1 ENPPPVLHVVMSDET
16 KAKFLKGYASDPAF
30 AKKGNNSDERSWYA
44 GNRFYK
50 GNDGLLF
57 FRDADLMPR
66 LCVPKN
72 MRVALM
78 RHMHESAFET
88 AHAG

>member
-1 ENPPPVLHVVMSDET
+1 EHPPPVLQVVMSPEMQD
-16 KAKFLKGYASDPAF
+16 KFRKGYASDPAF
-30 AKKGNNSDERSWYA
+30 AKKGGNSDERSWYA
-44 GNRFYK
+44 GNRFFK

-72 MRVALM
+72 MQVPLM